1 MDITKLFD
9 NQTNITPLEN
19 ARIEAMIDQ
28 ALAYPQIQKP
38 ANQNG
43 TWIKRALAVA
53 AAIALVVTVS
63 LQFSPI
69 QTAPA
74 ETASDAFDEVSDLM
88 LLETLNDLS

>member
-1 MDITKLFD
+1 MDATKLFD
-9 NQTNITPLEN
+9 NQKHVEAMDS

-28 ALAYPQIQKP
+28 ALAYPQLQKP

-63 LQFSPI
+63 LQFSPV
-69 QTAPA
+69 QTIPTEAS
-74 ETASDAFDEVSDLM
+74 SDAFDEVTDLM
-88 LLETLNDLS
+88 LMETLNDLS